1 MSVCSIHNMD
11 DQNTPTIAVA
21 IPCYNEAITIEK
33 VVSDFR
39 AQLPEASIHVFD
51 NNSTDDSAQIAEN
64 IGAMVHRVRK
74 QGKGHVL
81 QAIFD
86 VIDADAVILVDG
98 DDTYFAEDI
107 HRLLKPVLDGEVDM
121 MVGNRLPSASDE
133 TMRRHRHLGNK
144 LIVGSINLMFR
155 TKYRDI
161 LSGYRVFSRRFVKTV
176 PLLTPGFE
184 TETEMTLQALEEGMI
199 IEELPISYRSRP
211 ADSHSKLN
219 AVRDGYRIMMTA
231 AILLRDHYPLRLFGA
246 VSFGLLIVVLALL
259 GVLSLTSRNILQLNS
274 LALIAGIVLLMLL
287 SFLAFGLG
295 LILNAVNTRF
305 RQLKQFLQ
313 RNK

>member
-1 MSVCSIHNMD
+1 MID
-11 DQNTPTIAVA
+11 RKKYTLAVA

-39 AQLPEASIHVFD
+39 SQLPEASIYVFD
-51 NNSTDDSAQIAEN
+51 NNSLDDSAHIAQN
-64 IGAMVHRVRK
+64 AGAIVHRVRK

-81 QAIFD
+81 QTIFES
-86 VIDADAVILVDG
+86 IEADAIVLVDG
-98 DDTYFAEDI
+98 DDTYFAEDV
-107 HRLLKPVLDGEVDM
+107 HGLLEPVLAGDVDM
-121 MVGNRLPSASDE
+121 VVGDRLPSASDE
-133 TMRRHRHLGNK
+133 TMRKHRHLGNK
-144 LIVGSINLMFR
+144 LIVSGINLMFGTR
-155 TKYRDI
+155 YRDI
-161 LSGYRVFSRRFVKTV
+161 LSGYRVFSRRFVQTV

-219 AVRDGYRIMMTA
+219 AMRDGYRIMMTA
-231 AILLRDHYPLRLFGA
+231 AILLRDHYPLRLFGI
-246 VSFGLLIVVLALL
+246 VSFVLLLAVLILL
-259 GVLSLTSRNILQLNS
+259 GLLSLTNQDILQMNS

-287 SFLAFGLG
+287 SVLAFGLG

-305 RQLKQFLQ
+305 RQLKQILQ

>member
-1 MSVCSIHNMD
+1 MT
-11 DQNTPTIAVA
+11 DQKQPTIAVA
-21 IPCYNEAITIEK
+21 IPCYNEAITIEQ
-33 VVSDFR
+33 VVNDFHS
-39 AQLPEASIHVFD
+39 QLPDAAIHVFD
-51 NNSTDDSAQIAEN
+51 NNSTDDSAQIAQN
-64 IGAMVHRVRK
+64 AGAIVHRVRK

-86 VIDADAVILVDG
+86 TIEADAVVLVDG
-98 DDTYFAEDI
+98 DDTYSAEDV
-107 HRLLKPVLDGEVDM
+107 HRLVKPVLDEDVDM
-121 MVGNRLPSASDE
+121 VVGNRLPSASDE
-133 TMRRHRHLGNK
+133 TMRKHRHLGNK
-144 LIVGSINLMFR
+144 LIVISINLMFG
-155 TKYRDI
+155 TKYQDI

-231 AILLRDHYPLRLFGA
+231 AILLRDHYPLRLFGV
-246 VSFGLLIVVLALL
+246 VSFVLLLVVLILL
-259 GVLSLTSRNILQLNS
+259 GLLSLTTQDILQLNTLS
-274 LALIAGIVLLMLL
+274 LIAGIALLMLL
-287 SFLAFGLG
+287 SVLAFGLG

-313 RNK
+313 RNR

>member
-1 MSVCSIHNMD
+1 MINDNKYS
-11 DQNTPTIAVA
+11 IAVA
-21 IPCYNEAITIEK
+21 IPCYNEAITVEK

-39 AQLPEASIHVFD
+39 AQLPDASIYVFD
-51 NNSTDDSAQIAEN
+51 NNSTDDTAQIALN
-64 IGAMVHRVRK
+64 AGALVHKVRK

-86 VIDADAVILVDG
+86 TIVADAIVLVDG
-98 DDTYFAEDI
+98 DDTYFAEDV
-107 HRLLKPVLDGEVDM
+107 HRLLTPVLEGDVDM
-121 MVGNRLPSASDE
+121 VVGNRLPSASDE
-133 TMRRHRHLGNK
+133 TMRKHRHLGNK
-144 LIVGSINLMFR
+144 LIVTSINLMFG
-155 TKYRDI
+155 TKYCDI
-161 LSGYRVFSRRFVKTV
+161 LSGYRIFSRRFVKTV

-199 IEELPISYRSRP
+199 IEEMPISYRSRP

-231 AILLRDHYPLRLFGA
+231 AILLRDHYPLRLFGL
-246 VSFGLLIVVLALL
+246 VSFVLFIVVLVLL
-259 GVLSLTSRNILQLNS
+259 GLLSLTAQNILQLNTLS
-274 LALIAGIVLLMLL
+274 LIAGIALLMLL
-287 SFLAFGLG
+287 SALAFSLG

-305 RQLKQFLQ
+305 RQLKQILQ

>member
-1 MSVCSIHNMD
+1 MT
-11 DQNTPTIAVA
+11 DQKQPTIAVA
-21 IPCYNEAITIEK
+21 IPCYNEAITIEQ
-33 VVSDFR
+33 VVNDFR
-39 AQLPEASIHVFD
+39 SQLPDAAIHVFD
-51 NNSTDDSAQIAEN
+51 NNSTDDSAQIAQN
-64 IGAMVHRVRK
+64 AGAIVHRVRK

-86 VIDADAVILVDG
+86 TIEADAVVLVDG
-98 DDTYFAEDI
+98 DDTYSAEDV
-107 HRLLKPVLDGEVDM
+107 HRLVKPVLDEDVDM
-121 MVGNRLPSASDE
+121 VVGNRLPSASDE
-133 TMRRHRHLGNK
+133 TMRKHRHLGNK
-144 LIVGSINLMFR
+144 LIVISINLMFG
-155 TKYRDI
+155 TKYQDI

-231 AILLRDHYPLRLFGA
+231 AILLRDHYPLRLFGV
-246 VSFGLLIVVLALL
+246 VSFGSLLAVLILFGLLAL
-259 GVLSLTSRNILQLNS
+259 TNQDILQLNS

-287 SFLAFGLG
+287 SVLAFGLG

-313 RNK
+313 RNR